1 MVSERGAPPAV
12 VMSLVEIIPRLLA
25 LVTQVVAPL
34 EIWPIVNELPDGGAI
49 NVLPAPPVIVTCPVP
64 RFRLD
69 ELMSRLVPARLAPLL
84 TLSVVVPI
92 TRAVPVTL
100 APAPRVNEGPLP
112 TVIALVEERLPLTSD
127 VPENVR
133 ACGPT
138 NAPALPLRTRPVAVD
153 ALTEAG
159 RLSPLKPP
167 AGRLRHGK

>member
-34 EIWPIVNELPDGGAI
+34 EIWPIVNVLPD
-49 NVLPAPPVIVTCPVP
+49 PPVIVTCPVP

-167 AGRLRHGK
+167 AGRLAAR